1 MTGPTG
7 RKPGRPRVDTLKPKD
22 GAIVSAWVTT
32 QEYDTICRTAT
43 QYDMSISQ
51 LVRLWLQF
59 RINSS

>member
-1 MTGPTG
+1 MT
-7 RKPGRPRVDTLKPKD
+7 RRPGRPRVEVRKPRD

-32 QEYDTICRTAT
+32 KEYDTICKQAAH
-43 QYDMSISQ
+43 YDMTISQ

>member
-1 MTGPTG
+1 
-7 RKPGRPRVDTLKPKD
+7 VDTLKPKD
-22 GAIVSAWVTT
+22 GAIVPAWVTT